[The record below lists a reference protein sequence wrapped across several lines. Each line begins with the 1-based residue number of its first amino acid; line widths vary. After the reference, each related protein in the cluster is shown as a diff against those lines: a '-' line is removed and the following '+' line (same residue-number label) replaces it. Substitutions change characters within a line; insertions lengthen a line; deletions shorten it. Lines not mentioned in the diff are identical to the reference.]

1 MSLTHSAVH
10 DPILL
15 SAPEQK
21 SLAWRLSLSLAAAG
35 ALILSTAMEAFIPTQ
50 RDVAELVA
58 GIAAVLVGV
67 PAVQAAWR
75 SLRYPDLHGITDQ
88 LIALAFIAAWATGDL
103 ITATLLP
110 LIMMVGHILEERSL
124 LGSQE
129 AIRALTNLTQTVA
142 RRLKGEEIEEVNA
155 AELRVGDVIEARAG
169 DRIPADGVVLS
180 GSSSIDTASI
190 TGESVPVDVNVGSEV
205 FNGSINLEGLL
216 NIRVMNVGGET
227 VGPGD
232 RPDARRRKHTASG
245 DTLA

>member
-1 MSLTHSAVH
+1 MTMAHSAVH
-10 DPILL
+10 DPVLL

-35 ALILSTAMEAFIPTQ
+35 ALILSTAMEALVPTQ

-110 LIMMVGHILEERSL
+110 LIMMVGHVLEERSL
-124 LGSQE
+124 LVSQE

-142 RRLKGEEIEEVNA
+142 RRLRGDEVEESNA
-155 AELRVGDVIEARAG
+155 AELRVGDMIEARAG
-169 DRIPADGVVLS
+169 DRIPADGVILS

-216 NIRVMNVGGET
+216 NIRVMHVGGET
-227 VGPGD
+227 TLGRVIALMQ
-232 RPDARRRKHTASG
+232 DAENIK
-245 DTLA
+245 